1 MNVIKIKNLASRG
14 AIGKLDIRSA
24 QVGSNGYGFV
34 YFDFSNSLVDPVFRR
49 RSSKVCGA
57 GVHFGDFEKFMELEE
72 IKFDKLSDIG
82 GLVEDIKHD
91 LLLAGSLKTLL
102 PNLVFGGDEILFSS
116 FMFVLT
122 PEDLFFPA
130 TFYFGASGTALGGW
144 LFEQY
149 QEFPNRISKEFN
161 FSPFDLD
168 RGGLTG
174 LVEAQMFAL
183 NEVTVS
189 DFCGIYRHDMGST
202 LMCVLNGVPI
212 VMELG
217 YPNEYD
223 EVDVELILESHG
235 YDLEQDKFNYK
246 EIVKRAK

>member
-14 AIGKLDIRSA
+14 AIGELDLRKG
-24 QVGSNGYGFV
+24 QVGSNGYGFI
-34 YFDFSNSLVDPVFRR
+34 YFDFSTSLVDPVFKR
-49 RSSKVCGA
+49 RSSKICGA
-57 GVHFGDFEKFMELEE
+57 GAHFGDFERFMELEE
-72 IKFDKLSDIG
+72 IKFDKLTDISV
-82 GLVEDIKHD
+82 LVEDIKHD

-102 PNLVFGGDEILFSS
+102 PNLVFGGDEKLFSS
-116 FMFVLT
+116 FMFVIT

-144 LFEQY
+144 MFEQY
-149 QEFPNRISKEFN
+149 QEFPNNLSKEFN

-168 RGGLTG
+168 KDGLTG
-174 LVEAQMFAL
+174 LIEAQMFSL
-183 NEVTVS
+183 KKVPVS
-189 DFCGIYRHDMGST
+189 DFCGIYRHDSGST

-217 YPNEYD
+217 FPNEYD
-223 EVDVELILESHG
+223 EGDVELILESYG
-235 YDLEQDKFNYK
+235 YDLERDKFNYK